1 MEQIRV
7 TAQPTNIESEQL
19 LRLSEEVSRIAGTL
33 AQLSI
38 GSGAPESAASSSA
51 QGGSGESRKEVSQES
66 VRWLINARRERAR
79 YLSSELFAD
88 PAWDILLDL
97 LEAEL
102 SSQRVPV
109 SSLCI
114 AAGVPATTGLRWINN
129 MVKAGLLLRRPDRF
143 DGRRVFVELAPQVS
157 DAMRSYIADVVQPP
171 RRKAG

>member
-1 MEQIRV
+1 V
-7 TAQPTNIESEQL
+7 TAHPTNIESEQL

-38 GSGAPESAASSSA
+38 GSGAPETAASFSA
-51 QGGSGESRKEVSQES
+51 EGGSGESRKEVSQDS

-79 YLSSELFAD
+79 YLSTELFAD

-97 LEAEL
+97 LDAEL

-129 MVKAGLLLRRPDRF
+129 MVKGGLLLRRPDRF
-143 DGRRVFVELAPQVS
+143 DGRRVFVELAPEVS
-157 DAMRSYIADVVQPP
+157 DALRSYIADVVQPP
-171 RRKAG
+171 LRKAR